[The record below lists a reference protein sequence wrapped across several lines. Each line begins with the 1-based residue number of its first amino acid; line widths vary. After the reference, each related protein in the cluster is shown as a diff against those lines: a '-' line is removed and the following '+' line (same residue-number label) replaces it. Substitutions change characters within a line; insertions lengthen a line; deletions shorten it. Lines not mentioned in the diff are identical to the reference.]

1 MKTQTT
7 VVLVALLVACVTV
20 QTGSSYSEL
29 ERYHLINS
37 EWPLPP
43 IKSMIKLSVVIK
55 PGKLLSRISHLLNL
69 SAGGRSLFIIRSLI
83 TSKCY
88 TLSKSTALRPLKV
101 GVSFIAWE
109 AIMTVEASLNG
120 YCHRMVASRATN

>member
-37 EWPLPP
+37 ECMAIATDQIIIIGGNKARQTIVSHQPFTQFECERA
-43 IKSMIKLSVVIK
+43 VIIHY
-55 PGKLLSRISHLLNL
+55 SIV
-69 SAGGRSLFIIRSLI
+69 

-120 YCHRMVASRATN
+120 YCYRMVASRATN